1 MASLSVSINLL
12 SNNTFVK
19 TSNDI
24 KLLNSELGKTGGVLD
39 SLKNKIDL
47 SQKLTGLASAS
58 TLFSNF
64 TSGVKRVVEGFGLIG
79 ALFGQR

>member
-1 MASLSVSINLL
+1 MAILNVSINLL

-39 SLKNKIDL
+39 NLKVL
-47 SQKLTGLASAS
+47 SPLIKSPYKTAKAAAWYGSAS
-58 TLFSNF
+58 T
-64 TSGVKRVVEGFGLIG
+64 
-79 ALFGQR
+79 A

>member
-1 MASLSVSINLL
+1 M

-39 SLKNKIDL
+39 NLKVLSL
-47 SQKLTGLASAS
+47 
-58 TLFSNF
+58 
-64 TSGVKRVVEGFGLIG
+64 LIKSPYKT
-79 ALFGQR
+79 